1 MRPVQTVA
9 IGALRGQKL
18 VLGLALQVRCPLYD
32 AAHEV
37 GPDQRLVAQNTCIGT
52 FESKFGPPE
61 LRLGLGQRDFGQC
74 ESNLGVTQ
82 SLLLEMLL
90 RTSLRVST
98 SRPLAASWA
107 ARTISCAV
115 STAAAVATT
124 RSARSLS
131 TPSSLDA
138 SRRSVANT
146 TPSRGVIGECDGTRV
161 PFPQQFQSPL
171 RDSLSRSRLHEPE
184 CGQPAIVPG
193 ICIDI
198 VLEHSVPA
206 PTCAIEYA
214 LFPTDLELFLGSSR
228 ARITRCC
235 SQLQQRLNRI
245 ADGVGR
251 QLRYRRFGLVHQVEI
266 RRQVVS
272 YRAQNRCRY
281 FLILRREISDL
292 GVRRVEKSRHSR
304 LDLFTR
310 SFEVGPP
317 VGCQRCGLRNC
328 RSVAFL
334 DLLRAAV
341 EGSENAE
348 NQNKETCS
356 RHNLHSIELRRDQKS
371 DLIVIQHDRV
381 R

>member
-1 MRPVQTVA
+1 
-9 IGALRGQKL
+9 
-18 VLGLALQVRCPLYD
+18 
-32 AAHEV
+32 
-37 GPDQRLVAQNTCIGT
+37 
-52 FESKFGPPE
+52 
-61 LRLGLGQRDFGQC
+61 
-74 ESNLGVTQ
+74 
-82 SLLLEMLL
+82 MLL
-90 RTSLRVST
+90 RASLRCFH
-98 SRPLAASWA
+98 
-107 ARTISCAV
+107 IE
-115 STAAAVATT
+115 TAGRELGGTHNLP
-124 RSARSLS
+124 RCFYG
-131 TPSSLDA
+131 
-138 SRRSVANT
+138 RRSGDHALGKVPEYTFVARCLET
-146 TPSRGVIGECDGTRV
+146 LGCEHHPSRGVISECDGTRV

-214 LFPTDLELFLGSSR
+214 LFPVDLKLFLGSSR
-228 ARITRCC
+228 ARITRCS

-245 ADGVGR
+245 ADRVGR

-317 VGCQRCGLRNC
+317 IGCQRCGLRNC